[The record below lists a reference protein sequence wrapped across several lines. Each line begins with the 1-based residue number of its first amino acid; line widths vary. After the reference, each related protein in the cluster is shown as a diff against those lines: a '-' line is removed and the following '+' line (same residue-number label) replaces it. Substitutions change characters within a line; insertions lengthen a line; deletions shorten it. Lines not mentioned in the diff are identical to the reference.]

1 MFEQRREAEEV
12 VAVVGEREREREEE
26 EEGKAEGREER
37 KRGREANKGSCMYV
51 ISLCCMLD

>member
-1 MFEQRREAEEV
+1 MQPEQQLPSMFEQRREAEEV

-37 KRGREANKGSCMYV
+37 EREEGER
-51 ISLCCMLD
+51 